1 MKPTTKNTLRRIG
14 NIIITILT
22 ALLTSATAQSCMGQ

>member
-1 MKPTTKNTLRRIG
+1 MKPATRNTLRRIG

-22 ALLTSATAQSCMGQ
+22 ALLTSATAQGCMGQ